1 MRVLAEKVSLL
12 ALGPTL
18 ALLVG
23 TQFDGFFIAGLLLAV
38 SIAGLVE
45 WLRPAAQWSWVL
57 CAAFLAIAVTVP
69 SWCAF
74 MPLIAYDMARLP
86 AVASPETRAA
96 ASDRFPSASQSPAS
110 RRSFADAVRTVPWLS
125 AAVRWIWVLPLLTL
139 WFTRGSDYLQ
149 TLAMALVALLG
160 FVLGRA
166 RVSSD
171 VARCALLR
179 AQDMAR
185 ESTRSNRLRIADIDE
200 ERAQSVRMAILGER
214 TRIAREIHDNVG
226 HLLTRAIMQ
235 AQAGKTVAEATN
247 DTVAAQGF
255 ATLGTTLDDAMT
267 MVRRSVHDL
276 EDDGTDFAAQIND
289 AVTSCDGISPG
300 FAVTLANDIAKA
312 PAPVSR
318 CFATVIREAL
328 SNVVHHSAAH
338 EASVTLRDFPA
349 FWQLVIQDPGPSMPK
364 SDEFQTTATQPRTM
378 RATRVGSRLAAD
390 GAADMRGSADELM
403 RGMGLADIESRVRA
417 LGGTAVCGPYEGGWR
432 VFVSVPKQRWT
443 MESREQ

>member
-12 ALGPTL
+12 VLGPTL

-23 TQFDGFFIAGLLLAV
+23 TRFDGFFIAGLLLAV

-110 RRSFADAVRTVPWLS
+110 RRSFADAVRTVPWLP

-139 WFTRGSDYLQ
+139 WFTRGSDCLQ

-289 AVTSCDGISPG
+289 AVTSFDGISPRFRRDAG
-300 FAVTLANDIAKA
+300 QRYRQGTSAGLTL
-312 PAPVSR
+312 
-318 CFATVIREAL
+318 
-328 SNVVHHSAAH
+328 
-338 EASVTLRDFPA
+338 LRDR
-349 FWQLVIQDPGPSMPK
+349 D
-364 SDEFQTTATQPRTM
+364 
-378 RATRVGSRLAAD
+378 SRGIVER
-390 GAADMRGSADELM
+390 GA
-403 RGMGLADIESRVRA
+403 
-417 LGGTAVCGPYEGGWR
+417 P
-432 VFVSVPKQRWT
+432 
-443 MESREQ
+443 

>member
-12 ALGPTL
+12 VLGPTL

-23 TQFDGFFIAGLLLAV
+23 TRFDGFFIAGLLLAV

-57 CAAFLAIAVTVP
+57 CAAYLVIAVAVP

-74 MPLIAYDMARLP
+74 MPLIAYDTA
-86 AVASPETRAA
+86 
-96 ASDRFPSASQSPAS
+96 
-110 RRSFADAVRTVPWLS
+110 
-125 AAVRWIWVLPLLTL
+125 PLVMT
-139 WFTRGSDYLQ
+139 
-149 TLAMALVALLG
+149 MVALLG

-166 RVSSD
+166 RASSNE
-171 VARCALLR
+171 ARRAFLH
-179 AQDMAR
+179 AQDRAR
-185 ESTRSNRLRIADIDE
+185 ESSRATRLRIADIDE

-289 AVTSCDGISPG
+289 AVTSFDGISPG

-364 SDEFQTTATQPRTM
+364 SDESQTTATQPRTM

-417 LGGTAVCGPYEGGWR
+417 LDGTAVCGPYEGGWR